1 MGVDNFTTT
10 ATDTGTEETTTAV
23 SLNVP
28 VLETEIIAETTA
40 EETTAELS
48 YTELLVYQ
56 NERLTEI
63 SSLLTYSLILSVVVI
78 AVLVCKWI
86 SSVINAI

>member
-23 SLNVP
+23 SLDVP
-28 VLETEIIAETTA
+28 VLETEIIA

>member
-1 MGVDNFTTT
+1 MGEDNFTTT
-10 ATDTGTEETTTAV
+10 ATESGTEETTAV
-23 SLNVP
+23 SLYVP
-28 VLETEIIAETTA
+28 ESETD
-40 EETTAELS
+40 

-63 SSLLTYSLILSVVVI
+63 SSLLTYSLILSVVVL